1 MIQQVAVDV
10 IVGAAAA
17 WLVWT
22 FAPFGVRRRI
32 AALLP
37 RGSRARATAA
47 SPLSA
52 GGVEGLQ
59 AVEIDGRSAAGAQTH
74 GTCGPGCGCG

>member
-1 MIQQVAVDV
+1 MIQRLAVDA
-10 IVGAAAA
+10 IVAAAAA

-22 FAPFGVRRRI
+22 FAPFAVRRRLS
-32 AALLP
+32 ALLP

-47 SPLSA
+47 SPFSA

-59 AVEIDGRSAAGAQTH
+59 ALEIDGRPAEASSAKD
-74 GTCGPGCGCG
+74 CGPGCGCG